1 MVSYRILSWT
11 MANPLIEDV
20 RNSSD
25 IVDIISRYV
34 PLNRAWSNFAW
45 CCPFHKEKTPS
56 FIVSPTKQIFKCFWC
71 WKAGNVITF
80 IQEIERIDFWDAVK
94 ELAKIENIDITKYD
108 INTQKIAANSDE
120 KWKIKRMHTLAQNF
134 FKEQLKNNPEA
145 QKYLKE
151 KRKLSDNLIEQF
163 WIWYAPDN
171 YLELVQLL
179 RSKWFTNSDILEA
192 SLAKENANGEIYSF
206 FRRRITFP
214 IFDIMGNIIG
224 FSARVINP
232 EDKPK
237 YLNSAEHKAFEKS
250 KVLYWLNFAK
260 NNIREHEKIIIVEGQ
275 MDVLW
280 LAKLWIPV
288 GVATSGT
295 ALTNEHIKI
304 LKRYTENIFLMFDN
318 DLAWQQ
324 ATQRALKLFYQQNL
338 FPKIISLPE
347 PRKDIDEISNEEN
360 WKNIFNECLLKAED
374 WFIVLYNRLRKSL
387 DMTSPIDK
395 QKLINTLFDVIIS
408 VNSLTIQ
415 EHYKDIL
422 AKKLGFAYEI
432 IDTQFKRYKTG
443 DWRMQVMQNQRI
455 QENSKPEKYQLE
467 RERLYVS
474 ILYNNLINKYL
485 QDFDKEQTFIEFS
498 QALWK
503 ASPNSLIDKTFRND
517 FTEEEKTKIDELTL
531 WRDQQLE
538 ILNGNEIRYQHII
551 QTLLPIIQ
559 RELQIA
565 LKNPKISAEEKSQ
578 LLVMR
583 RKL

>member
-1 MVSYRILSWT
+1 
-11 MANPLIEDV
+11 MANQLIDDLK
-20 RNSSD
+20 NSSD

-34 PLNRAWSNFAW
+34 PLKRAWSNFSW

-108 INTQKIAANSDE
+108 VSTQKLAANNDE
-120 KWKIKRMHTLAQNF
+120 KWKIKRIHTIT
-134 FKEQLKNNPEA
+134 
-145 QKYLKE
+145 QKYFKDQLNSNQEAIHYLKD

-163 WIWYAPDN
+163 WIWYAPDKF
-171 YLELVQLL
+171 YDLIQIL
-179 RSKWFTNSDILEA
+179 RNKWFTDSDILEA
-192 SLAKENANGEIYSF
+192 SLAKKNENGEIYAF

-214 IFDIMGNIIG
+214 IFDIMWNIIG

-250 KVLYWLNFAK
+250 KILYWLNFAK
-260 NNIREHEKIIIVEGQ
+260 NNIREHWKIIIVEWQ

-280 LAKLWIPV
+280 LAKLEIPV
-288 GVATSGT
+288 WVATSWT
-295 ALTNEHIKI
+295 ALTDEHVKL

-318 DLAWQQ
+318 DQAWQQ

-360 WKNIFNECLLKAED
+360 WKEIFNKCLTKAED
-374 WFIVLYNRLRKSL
+374 WFIELYNRLRKSS
-387 DMTSPIDK
+387 DMSSPIDK

-432 IDTQFKRYKTG
+432 IDTQFKRYKST
-443 DWRMQVMQNQRI
+443 DWRIQVIQNQRI
-455 QENSKPEKYQLE
+455 QEKKQTEKYQIE
-467 RERLYVS
+467 RERLYATIV
-474 ILYNNLINKYL
+474 YNNLINKYL
-485 QDFDKEQTFIEFS
+485 QDSEEEKNFLSFS
-498 QALWK
+498 QTLWK
-503 ASPNSLIDKTFRND
+503 VSQNSIIAKTFNNS
-517 FTEEEKTKIDELTL
+517 FTEEEKIKIDELTL
-531 WRDQQLE
+531 RRDQQLE
-538 ILNGNEIRYQHII
+538 PLEDSEVRYQHII

-559 RELQIA
+559 KELQIA

-578 LLVMR
+578 LLIMR
-583 RKL
+583 KKL

>member
-1 MVSYRILSWT
+1 
-11 MANPLIEDV
+11 MANQLIDDLK
-20 RNSSD
+20 NSSD

-34 PLNRAWSNFAW
+34 PLKRAWSNFSW

-108 INTQKIAANSDE
+108 VNTQKLAANNDE
-120 KWKIKRMHTLAQNF
+120 KWKIKRIHTIT
-134 FKEQLKNNPEA
+134 
-145 QKYLKE
+145 QKYFKDQLNSNQEALSYLKD

-163 WIWYAPDN
+163 WIWYAPDKF
-171 YLELVQLL
+171 YDLIQIL
-179 RSKWFTNSDILEA
+179 RNKWFTDTDILEA
-192 SLAKENANGEIYSF
+192 SLAKKNENGEIYAF

-214 IFDIMGNIIG
+214 IFDIMWNIIG

-250 KVLYWLNFAK
+250 KILYWLNFAK
-260 NNIREHEKIIIVEGQ
+260 NNIREHWKIIIVEWQ

-280 LAKLWIPV
+280 LAKLEIPV
-288 GVATSGT
+288 WVATSWT
-295 ALTNEHIKI
+295 ALTEEHVKL

-318 DLAWQQ
+318 DQAWQQ

-360 WKNIFNECLLKAED
+360 WKEIFNECLAKAED
-374 WFIVLYNRLRKSL
+374 WFIELYNRLRKSS

-432 IDTQFKRYKTG
+432 IDTQFKRYKST
-443 DWRMQVMQNQRI
+443 DWRIQVIQNQRI
-455 QENSKPEKYQLE
+455 QEKKQTEKYQIE
-467 RERLYVS
+467 RERLYATIV
-474 ILYNNLINKYL
+474 YNNLINKYL
-485 QDFDKEQTFIEFS
+485 QDSEKEKNFLSFS
-498 QALWK
+498 QTLWK
-503 ASPNSLIDKTFRND
+503 VSQNSTIAKTFDNN

-531 WRDQQLE
+531 RRDQQLE
-538 ILNGNEIRYQHII
+538 SLEDSEVRYQHII

-559 RELQIA
+559 KELQIT
-565 LKNPKISAEEKSQ
+565 LKSPKISAEEKSQ
-578 LLVMR
+578 LLIMR
-583 RKL
+583 KKL

>member
-1 MVSYRILSWT
+1 
-11 MANPLIEDV
+11 MANQLIDDLKD
-20 RNSSD
+20 SAD
-25 IVDIISRYV
+25 IVDIIQRYV
-34 PLNRAWSNFAW
+34 PLNKAWSNFAW

-108 INTQKIAANSDE
+108 SNIQKYAASNDE
-120 KWKIKRMHTLAQNF
+120 KWKITRLHSLAQNF
-134 FKEQLKNNPEA
+134 FTEQLANNQEAKN
-145 QKYLKE
+145 YLKE
-151 KRKLSDNLIEQF
+151 KRKLTDNLIEQF
-163 WIWYAPDN
+163 WIWYAPEK

-179 RSKWFTNSDILEA
+179 RSKWFTDNDILEA
-192 SLAKENANGEIYSF
+192 SLAKKNDNGEIYSF
-206 FRRRITFP
+206 FRKRITFP
-214 IFDIMGNIIG
+214 IFDIMWNIIG

-260 NNIREHEKIIIVEGQ
+260 NNIREHEKIIIVEWQ

-288 GVATSGT
+288 GVATSWT
-295 ALTNEHIKI
+295 ALTNEHVKL
-304 LKRYTENIFLMFDN
+304 LKRYTENIYLMFDN

-347 PRKDIDEISNEEN
+347 PWKDIDEISNEEN
-360 WKNIFNECLLKAED
+360 WKDIFNECLSKAED
-374 WFIVLYNRLRKSL
+374 WFVELYNRLRKSS

-422 AKKLGFAYEI
+422 AKKLGFAFEI
-432 IDTQFKRYKTG
+432 IDTQFKRYKST
-443 DWRMQVMQNQRI
+443 DWRMQIIQNQRM
-455 QENSKPEKYQLE
+455 QEDKESEKYKLE
-467 RERLYVS
+467 REWLYAA
-474 ILYNNLINKYL
+474 ILYNNLIDKYL
-485 QDFDKEQTFIEFS
+485 QESEKAKKFLEFS
-498 QALWK
+498 KSLAQ
-503 ASPNSLIDKTFRND
+503 SSDSLITKVFQNNLTD
-517 FTEEEKTKIDELTL
+517 EEKTKIDELTL
-531 WRDQQLE
+531 RRDQELE
-538 ILNGNEIRYQHII
+538 VLEENNVRYQHII
-551 QTLLPIIQ
+551 QTLLPVIQ
-559 RELQIA
+559 KELQIA
-565 LKNPKISAEEKSQ
+565 LKNPKVTAESKSQ
-578 LLVMR
+578 LLTMR
-583 RKL
+583 KEL

>member
-1 MVSYRILSWT
+1 
-11 MANPLIEDV
+11 MANQLIDDLKD
-20 RNSSD
+20 SAD
-25 IVDIISRYV
+25 IVDIIQRYV
-34 PLNRAWSNFAW
+34 PLNKAWSNYAW

-108 INTQKIAANSDE
+108 SNIQKYAASNDE
-120 KWKIKRMHTLAQNF
+120 KWKIKRLHSLAQNF
-134 FKEQLKNNPEA
+134 FKEQLANNQEAKN
-145 QKYLKE
+145 YLKE
-151 KRKLSDNLIEQF
+151 KRKLTDNLIEQF
-163 WIWYAPDN
+163 WIWYAPEK
-171 YLELVQLL
+171 YLELIQLL
-179 RSKWFTNSDILEA
+179 RSKWFTDNDILEA
-192 SLAKENANGEIYSF
+192 SLAKKNDNGEIYSF
-206 FRRRITFP
+206 FRKRITFP
-214 IFDIMGNIIG
+214 IFDIMWNIIG

-260 NNIREHEKIIIVEGQ
+260 NNIREHEKIIIVEWQ

-288 GVATSGT
+288 GVATSWT
-295 ALTNEHIKI
+295 ALTNEHVKI
-304 LKRYTENIFLMFDN
+304 LKRYTENIYLMFDN

-347 PRKDIDEISNEEN
+347 PWKDIDEISNEEN
-360 WKNIFNECLLKAED
+360 WKDIFNECLSKAED
-374 WFIVLYNRLRKSL
+374 WFVELYNRLRKSS

-415 EHYKDIL
+415 EHYKDLL
-422 AKKLGFAYEI
+422 AKKLGFAFEI
-432 IDTQFKRYKTG
+432 IDTQFKRYKST
-443 DWRMQVMQNQRI
+443 DWRIQIIQNQRI
-455 QENSKPEKYQLE
+455 QEDKQSEKYKLE
-467 RERLYVS
+467 REWLYAA
-474 ILYNNLINKYL
+474 ILYNNLIDKYL
-485 QDFDKEQTFIEFS
+485 QESEKAKNFLEFS
-498 QALWK
+498 KSLAQASTDSLITK
-503 ASPNSLIDKTFRND
+503 VFQNSLTD
-517 FTEEEKTKIDELTL
+517 EEKTKIDELTL
-531 WRDQQLE
+531 RRDQELE
-538 ILNGNEIRYQHII
+538 VLEENNIRYQHII

-559 RELQIA
+559 KELQIA
-565 LKNPKISAEEKSQ
+565 LKNPKVTAEAKSQ
-578 LLVMR
+578 LLTMR
-583 RKL
+583 KAL

>member
-1 MVSYRILSWT
+1 
-11 MANPLIEDV
+11 MANQLIDDLK
-20 RNSSD
+20 NSSD

-34 PLNRAWSNFAW
+34 PLKRAWSNFSW

-108 INTQKIAANSDE
+108 VSTQKLAANNDE
-120 KWKIKRMHTLAQNF
+120 KWKIKRIHTIT
-134 FKEQLKNNPEA
+134 
-145 QKYLKE
+145 QKYFKDQLNSNQEAIHYLKD

-163 WIWYAPDN
+163 WIWYAPDKF
-171 YLELVQLL
+171 YDLIQIL
-179 RSKWFTNSDILEA
+179 RNKWFTDTDILEA
-192 SLAKENANGEIYSF
+192 SLAKKNENGEIYAF

-214 IFDIMGNIIG
+214 IFDIMWNIIG

-250 KVLYWLNFAK
+250 KILYWLNFAK
-260 NNIREHEKIIIVEGQ
+260 NNIREHWKIIIVEWQ

-280 LAKLWIPV
+280 LAKLEIPV
-288 GVATSGT
+288 WVATSWT
-295 ALTNEHIKI
+295 ALTDEHVKL

-318 DLAWQQ
+318 DQAWQQ

-360 WKNIFNECLLKAED
+360 WKEIFNKCLTKAED
-374 WFIVLYNRLRKSL
+374 WFIELYNRLRKSS
-387 DMTSPIDK
+387 DMSSPIDK

-432 IDTQFKRYKTG
+432 IDTQFKRYKST
-443 DWRMQVMQNQRI
+443 DWRIQVIQNQRI
-455 QENSKPEKYQLE
+455 QEKKQTEKYQIE
-467 RERLYVS
+467 RERLYATIV
-474 ILYNNLINKYL
+474 YNNLINKYL
-485 QDFDKEQTFIEFS
+485 QDSEKEKNFLSFS
-498 QALWK
+498 QTLWK
-503 ASPNSLIDKTFRND
+503 VSQNSIIAKTFNNS
-517 FTEEEKTKIDELTL
+517 FTEEEKVKIDELTL
-531 WRDQQLE
+531 RRDQQLE
-538 ILNGNEIRYQHII
+538 PLEDSEVRYQHII

-559 RELQIA
+559 KELQIA
-565 LKNPKISAEEKSQ
+565 LKSPKISAEEKSQ
-578 LLVMR
+578 LLIMR
-583 RKL
+583 KKL

>member
-1 MVSYRILSWT
+1 MT
-11 MANPLIEDV
+11 NPLIDDI

-34 PLNRAWSNFAW
+34 PLKRAWSNFAW

-80 IQEIERIDFWDAVK
+80 MQEIERIDFWDAVK

-108 INTQKIAANSDE
+108 INTQKIAANNDE
-120 KWKIKRMHTLAQNF
+120 KWKIKRMHSLAQNF
-134 FKEQLKNNPEA
+134 FKEQLKNSKEA
-145 QKYLKE
+145 QDYLKD
-151 KRKLSDNLIEQF
+151 KRKLSENLIEQF
-163 WIWYAPDN
+163 WIWYASDKHF
-171 YLELVQLL
+171 ELIQLL
-179 RSKWFTNSDILEA
+179 RNKWFTDSDLLES
-192 SLAKENANGEIYSF
+192 SLAKKNDNGEIYAF

-214 IFDIMGNIIG
+214 IFDIMWNIIW

-260 NNIREHEKIIIVEGQ
+260 NNIREHEKIIIVEWQ

-288 GVATSGT
+288 GVATSWT
-295 ALTNEHIKI
+295 ALTDEHVKL
-304 LKRYTENIFLMFDN
+304 LKRYTENIYLMFDN
-318 DLAWQQ
+318 DQAWQQ

-347 PRKDIDEISNEEN
+347 PWKDIDEISNEEN
-360 WKNIFNECLLKAED
+360 WKEIFTECLSKAED
-374 WFIVLYNRLRKSL
+374 WFIELYNRLRKNS

-432 IDTQFKRYKTG
+432 IDTQYKRYKST
-443 DWRMQVMQNQRI
+443 DWRIQVIQNQRI
-455 QENSKPEKYQLE
+455 QENKQSEKYQLE

-485 QDFDKEQTFIEFS
+485 QNSDKEKNFLEFS

-503 ASPNSLIDKTFRND
+503 ASPNSLLDKTFRND

-531 WRDQQLE
+531 RRDQQLE
-538 ILNGNEIRYQHII
+538 LLDSNEVKYQHII
-551 QTLLPIIQ
+551 QTLLPVVQ

-565 LKNPKISAEEKSQ
+565 LKSQKISAEEKSQ
-578 LLVMR
+578 ILVMR
-583 RKL
+583 KKL

>member
-1 MVSYRILSWT
+1 
-11 MANPLIEDV
+11 MANQLIDDLK
-20 RNSSD
+20 NSSD

-34 PLNRAWSNFAW
+34 PLKRAWSNFSW

-80 IQEIERIDFWDAVK
+80 IQEVERIDFWDAVK

-108 INTQKIAANSDE
+108 VNTQKLAANNDE
-120 KWKIKRMHTLAQNF
+120 KWKIKRIHTIT
-134 FKEQLKNNPEA
+134 
-145 QKYLKE
+145 QKYFKDQLNSNQEALRYLKD
-151 KRKLSDNLIEQF
+151 KRKLSNNLIEQF
-163 WIWYAPDN
+163 WIWYAPDKF
-171 YLELVQLL
+171 YDLIQIL
-179 RSKWFTNSDILEA
+179 RNKWFTDTDILEA
-192 SLAKENANGEIYSF
+192 SLAKKNENGEIYAF

-214 IFDIMGNIIG
+214 IFDIMWNIIG

-250 KVLYWLNFAK
+250 KILYWLNFAK
-260 NNIREHEKIIIVEGQ
+260 NNIREHWKIIIVEWQ

-280 LAKLWIPV
+280 LAKLEIPV
-288 GVATSGT
+288 WVATSWT
-295 ALTNEHIKI
+295 ALTDEHVKL

-318 DLAWQQ
+318 DQAWQQ

-360 WKNIFNECLLKAED
+360 WKEIFNGCLAKAED
-374 WFIVLYNRLRKSL
+374 WFIELYNRLRKSS

-432 IDTQFKRYKTG
+432 IDTQFKRYKST
-443 DWRMQVMQNQRI
+443 DWRIQVIQNQRI
-455 QENSKPEKYQLE
+455 QEKKQTEKYQIE
-467 RERLYVS
+467 RERLYATIV
-474 ILYNNLINKYL
+474 YNNLINKYL
-485 QDFDKEQTFIEFS
+485 HDSEKGKNFLSFS
-498 QALWK
+498 QTLWK
-503 ASPNSLIDKTFRND
+503 ISQNSIISKAFDNKY
-517 FTEEEKTKIDELTL
+517 TEEENAKIDELTL
-531 WRDQQLE
+531 RRDQQLE
-538 ILNGNEIRYQHII
+538 PLEDSEVRYQHII

-559 RELQIA
+559 KELQIA
-565 LKNPKISAEEKSQ
+565 LKSPKISAEEKSQ
-578 LLVMR
+578 LLIMR
-583 RKL
+583 KKL

>member
-1 MVSYRILSWT
+1 MT
-11 MANPLIEDV
+11 NPLIDDI

-34 PLNRAWSNFAW
+34 PLKRAWSNFAW

-80 IQEIERIDFWDAVK
+80 MQEIERIDFWDAVK

-108 INTQKIAANSDE
+108 INTQKIAANNDE
-120 KWKIKRMHTLAQNF
+120 KWKIKRMHSLAQNF
-134 FKEQLKNNPEA
+134 FKEQLKNSKEA
-145 QKYLKE
+145 QDYLKD
-151 KRKLSDNLIEQF
+151 KRKLSENLIEQF
-163 WIWYAPDN
+163 WIWYASDKHF
-171 YLELVQLL
+171 ELIQLL
-179 RSKWFTNSDILEA
+179 RNKWFTDSDLLES
-192 SLAKENANGEIYSF
+192 SLAKKNDNGEIYAF

-214 IFDIMGNIIG
+214 IFDIMWNIIW

-260 NNIREHEKIIIVEGQ
+260 NNIREHEKIIIVEWQ

-288 GVATSGT
+288 GVATSWT
-295 ALTNEHIKI
+295 ALTDEHVKL
-304 LKRYTENIFLMFDN
+304 LKRYTENIYLMFDN
-318 DLAWQQ
+318 DQAWQQ

-347 PRKDIDEISNEEN
+347 PWKDIDEISNEEN
-360 WKNIFNECLLKAED
+360 WKEIFTECLSKAED
-374 WFIVLYNRLRKSL
+374 WFIELYNRLRKNS

-432 IDTQFKRYKTG
+432 IDTQYKRYKST
-443 DWRMQVMQNQRI
+443 DWRIQVIQNQRI
-455 QENSKPEKYQLE
+455 QENKQSEKYQLE

-485 QDFDKEQTFIEFS
+485 QDSDKEKNFLEFS

-503 ASPNSLIDKTFRND
+503 ASPNSLLDKTFRND

-531 WRDQQLE
+531 RRDQQLE
-538 ILNGNEIRYQHII
+538 LLDSNEVKYQHII
-551 QTLLPIIQ
+551 QTLLPVVQ
-559 RELQIA
+559 KELQIA
-565 LKNPKISAEEKSQ
+565 LKSQKISAEEKSQ
-578 LLVMR
+578 ILVMR
-583 RKL
+583 KKL

>member
-1 MVSYRILSWT
+1 
-11 MANPLIEDV
+11 MANQLIDDLK
-20 RNSSD
+20 NSSD

-34 PLNRAWSNFAW
+34 PLKRAWSNFSW

-108 INTQKIAANSDE
+108 VSTQKLAANNDE
-120 KWKIKRMHTLAQNF
+120 KWKIKRIHTIT
-134 FKEQLKNNPEA
+134 
-145 QKYLKE
+145 QKYFKDQLNSNQEAIHYLKD

-163 WIWYAPDN
+163 WIWYAPDKF
-171 YLELVQLL
+171 YDLIQIL
-179 RSKWFTNSDILEA
+179 RNKWFTDTDILEA
-192 SLAKENANGEIYSF
+192 SLAKKNENGEIYTF

-214 IFDIMGNIIG
+214 IFDIMWNIIG

-250 KVLYWLNFAK
+250 KILYWLNFAK
-260 NNIREHEKIIIVEGQ
+260 NNIREHWKIIIVEWQ

-280 LAKLWIPV
+280 LAKLEIPV
-288 GVATSGT
+288 WVATSWT
-295 ALTNEHIKI
+295 ALTDEHVKL

-318 DLAWQQ
+318 DQAWQQ

-360 WKNIFNECLLKAED
+360 WKEIFNKCLTKAED
-374 WFIVLYNRLRKSL
+374 WFIELYNRLRKSS
-387 DMTSPIDK
+387 DMSSPIDK

-432 IDTQFKRYKTG
+432 IDTQFKRYKST
-443 DWRMQVMQNQRI
+443 DWRIQVIQNQRI
-455 QENSKPEKYQLE
+455 QEKKQTEKYQIE
-467 RERLYVS
+467 RERLYATIV
-474 ILYNNLINKYL
+474 YNNLINKYL
-485 QDFDKEQTFIEFS
+485 QDSEKEKNFLSFS
-498 QALWK
+498 QTLWK
-503 ASPNSLIDKTFRND
+503 VSQNSIIAKTFNNS
-517 FTEEEKTKIDELTL
+517 FTEEEKVKIDELTL
-531 WRDQQLE
+531 RRDQQLE
-538 ILNGNEIRYQHII
+538 PLEDSEVRYQHII

-559 RELQIA
+559 KELQIA
-565 LKNPKISAEEKSQ
+565 LKSPKISAEEKSQ
-578 LLVMR
+578 LLIMR
-583 RKL
+583 KKL

>member
-1 MVSYRILSWT
+1 
-11 MANPLIEDV
+11 MANQLIDDLK
-20 RNSSD
+20 NSSD

-34 PLNRAWSNFAW
+34 PLKRAWSNFSW

-108 INTQKIAANSDE
+108 VNTQKLAANNDE
-120 KWKIKRMHTLAQNF
+120 KWKIKRIHTIT
-134 FKEQLKNNPEA
+134 
-145 QKYLKE
+145 QKYFKDQLNSNQEALSYLKD
-151 KRKLSDNLIEQF
+151 KRKLSNNLIEQF
-163 WIWYAPDN
+163 WIWYAPDKF
-171 YLELVQLL
+171 YDLIQIL
-179 RSKWFTNSDILEA
+179 RNKWFTDTDILEA
-192 SLAKENANGEIYSF
+192 SLAKKNENGEIYAF

-214 IFDIMGNIIG
+214 IFDIMWNIIG

-250 KVLYWLNFAK
+250 KILYWLNFAK
-260 NNIREHEKIIIVEGQ
+260 NNIREHWKIIIVEWQ

-280 LAKLWIPV
+280 LAKLEIPV
-288 GVATSGT
+288 WVATSWT
-295 ALTNEHIKI
+295 ALTDEHIKL

-318 DLAWQQ
+318 DQAWQQ

-360 WKNIFNECLLKAED
+360 WKEIFNGCLAKAED
-374 WFIVLYNRLRKSL
+374 WFIELHNRLRKSS

-432 IDTQFKRYKTG
+432 IDTQFKRYKST
-443 DWRMQVMQNQRI
+443 DWKIQVIQNQRI
-455 QENSKPEKYQLE
+455 QEKKQTEKYQIE
-467 RERLYVS
+467 RERLYATIV
-474 ILYNNLINKYL
+474 YNNLINKYL
-485 QDFDKEQTFIEFS
+485 QDSEKEKNFLSFS
-498 QALWK
+498 KTLWK
-503 ASPNSLIDKTFRND
+503 VSQNSIIAKTFDNS
-517 FTEEEKTKIDELTL
+517 FTEEEKAKIDELTL
-531 WRDQQLE
+531 RRDQQLE
-538 ILNGNEIRYQHII
+538 SLEDSEVRYQHII

-559 RELQIA
+559 KELQIT
-565 LKNPKISAEEKSQ
+565 LKSPKISAEEKSQ
-578 LLVMR
+578 LLII
-583 RKL
+583 RKKL

>member
-1 MVSYRILSWT
+1 MT
-11 MANPLIEDV
+11 NPLIDDI

-34 PLNRAWSNFAW
+34 PLKRAWSNFAW

-80 IQEIERIDFWDAVK
+80 MQEIERIDFWDAVK

-108 INTQKIAANSDE
+108 INTQKIAANNDE
-120 KWKIKRMHTLAQNF
+120 KWKIKRMHSLAQNF
-134 FKEQLKNNPEA
+134 FKEQLKNSKEA
-145 QKYLKE
+145 QDYLKD
-151 KRKLSDNLIEQF
+151 KRKLSENLIEQF
-163 WIWYAPDN
+163 WIWYASDKHF
-171 YLELVQLL
+171 ELIQLL
-179 RSKWFTNSDILEA
+179 RNKWFTDSDLLES
-192 SLAKENANGEIYSF
+192 SLAKKNDNGEIYAF

-214 IFDIMGNIIG
+214 IFDIMWNIIW

-260 NNIREHEKIIIVEGQ
+260 NNIREHEKIIIVEWQ

-288 GVATSGT
+288 GVATSWT
-295 ALTNEHIKI
+295 ALTDEHVKL
-304 LKRYTENIFLMFDN
+304 LKRYTENIYLMFDN
-318 DLAWQQ
+318 DQAWQQ

-347 PRKDIDEISNEEN
+347 PWKDIDEISNEEN
-360 WKNIFNECLLKAED
+360 WKEIFTECLSKAED
-374 WFIVLYNRLRKSL
+374 WFIELYNRLRKNS

-432 IDTQFKRYKTG
+432 IDTQYKRYKST
-443 DWRMQVMQNQRI
+443 DWRIQVIQNQRI
-455 QENSKPEKYQLE
+455 QENKQSEKYQLE

-485 QDFDKEQTFIEFS
+485 QDSDKEKNFLEFS

-503 ASPNSLIDKTFRND
+503 ASPNSLLDKTFRND

-531 WRDQQLE
+531 RRDQQLE
-538 ILNGNEIRYQHII
+538 LLDSNEVKYQHII
-551 QTLLPIIQ
+551 QTLLPVVQ

-565 LKNPKISAEEKSQ
+565 LKSQKISAEEKSQ
-578 LLVMR
+578 ILVMR
-583 RKL
+583 KKL

>member
-1 MVSYRILSWT
+1 
-11 MANPLIEDV
+11 MANPLIDDLKS
-20 RNSSD
+20 SSD

-34 PLNRAWSNFAW
+34 PLKRAWSNFSW

-108 INTQKIAANSDE
+108 INTQKIAANNDE

-134 FKEQLKNNPEA
+134 FKEQLKESKEA
-145 QKYLKE
+145 QTYLKE
-151 KRKLSDNLIEQF
+151 KRKLSNNLIEQF
-163 WIWYAPDN
+163 WIWYASDKHF
-171 YLELVQLL
+171 ELIQLL
-179 RSKWFTNSDILEA
+179 RNKWFTDSDLLES
-192 SLAKENANGEIYSF
+192 SLAKKNENGEIYAF
-206 FRRRITFP
+206 FRKRITFP

-260 NNIREHEKIIIVEGQ
+260 NNIREHEKIIIVEWQ

-295 ALTNEHIKI
+295 ALTDEHVKL
-304 LKRYTENIFLMFDN
+304 LKRYTENIYLMFDN
-318 DLAWQQ
+318 DQAGQQ

-338 FPKIISLPE
+338 FPKIISLPQ

-360 WKNIFNECLLKAED
+360 GKEIFNECISKAED
-374 WFIVLYNRLRKSL
+374 WFIELYNRLRKKS

-395 QKLINTLFDVIIS
+395 QKLINTLFDLIIS

-432 IDTQFKRYKTG
+432 IDTQFKRYKST
-443 DWRMQVMQNQRI
+443 DWKIQVIQNQRL
-455 QENSKPEKYQLE
+455 QEQKQPEKYQLE
-467 RERLYVS
+467 RERLYAAIV
-474 ILYNNLINKYL
+474 YNNLINKYL
-485 QDFDKEQTFIEFS
+485 QGSEKENNFIAFS
-498 QALWK
+498 QTLWK
-503 ASPNSLIDKTFRND
+503 CSPDSLIGKTFKNNFSD
-517 FTEEEKTKIDELTL
+517 EEKSKIDELSL

-538 ILNGNEIRYQHII
+538 ELEGNEVRYQHII
-551 QTLLPIIQ
+551 QTVLPLIQ
-559 RELQIA
+559 KELQLA

-578 LLVMR
+578 LLSMR
-583 RKL
+583 KKL

>member
-1 MVSYRILSWT
+1 MT
-11 MANPLIEDV
+11 NPLIDDI

-34 PLNRAWSNFAW
+34 PLKRAWSNFAW

-108 INTQKIAANSDE
+108 INTQKIAANNDE
-120 KWKIKRMHTLAQNF
+120 KWKIKRMHSLAQNF
-134 FKEQLKNNPEA
+134 FKEQLKNSKEA
-145 QKYLKE
+145 QDYLKD
-151 KRKLSDNLIEQF
+151 KRKLSENLIEQF
-163 WIWYAPDN
+163 WIWYASDKHF
-171 YLELVQLL
+171 ELIQLL
-179 RSKWFTNSDILEA
+179 RNKGFTDSDLLES
-192 SLAKENANGEIYSF
+192 SLAKKNDNGEIYAF

-214 IFDIMGNIIG
+214 IFDIMWNIIW

-260 NNIREHEKIIIVEGQ
+260 NNIREHEKIIIVEWQ

-288 GVATSGT
+288 GVATSWT
-295 ALTNEHIKI
+295 ALTDEHVKL
-304 LKRYTENIFLMFDN
+304 LKRYTENIYLMFDN
-318 DLAWQQ
+318 DQAWQQ

-347 PRKDIDEISNEEN
+347 PWKDIDEISNEEN
-360 WKNIFNECLLKAED
+360 WKEIFTECLSKAED
-374 WFIVLYNRLRKSL
+374 WFIELYNRLRKNS

-432 IDTQFKRYKTG
+432 IDTQYKRYKST
-443 DWRMQVMQNQRI
+443 DWRIQVIQNQRI
-455 QENSKPEKYQLE
+455 QENKQSEKYQLE

-485 QDFDKEQTFIEFS
+485 QNSDKEKNFLEFS

-503 ASPNSLIDKTFRND
+503 ASPNSLLDKTFRND

-531 WRDQQLE
+531 RRDQQLE
-538 ILNGNEIRYQHII
+538 LLDSNEVKYQHII
-551 QTLLPIIQ
+551 QTLLPVVQ

-565 LKNPKISAEEKSQ
+565 LKSQKISAEEKSQ
-578 LLVMR
+578 ILVMR
-583 RKL
+583 KKL

>member
-1 MVSYRILSWT
+1 
-11 MANPLIEDV
+11 MANPLIDDV

-34 PLNRAWSNFAW
+34 PLKRAWSNFAW

-94 ELAKIENIDITKYD
+94 ELAKIENIDIAKYD
-108 INTQKIAANSDE
+108 INTQKIAANNDE
-120 KWKIKRMHTLAQNF
+120 KWKIKRMHSLAQNF
-134 FKEQLKNNPEA
+134 FKEQLKNSKEA
-145 QKYLKE
+145 QDYLKQ

-163 WIWYAPDN
+163 WIWYASDKHF
-171 YLELVQLL
+171 ELIQLL
-179 RSKWFTNSDILEA
+179 RNKWFTDSDLLES
-192 SLAKENANGEIYSF
+192 SLAKKNENGEIYAF

-214 IFDIMGNIIG
+214 IFDIMWNIIW

-260 NNIREHEKIIIVEGQ
+260 NNIREHEKIIIVEWQ

-280 LAKLWIPV
+280 LAKLGIPV
-288 GVATSGT
+288 GVATSWT
-295 ALTNEHIKI
+295 ALTDEHIKL
-304 LKRYTENIFLMFDN
+304 LKRYTENIYLMFDN
-318 DLAWQQ
+318 DQAWQQ

-338 FPKIISLPE
+338 FPKIISLPK
-347 PRKDIDEISNEEN
+347 PWKDIDEISNEEN
-360 WKNIFNECLLKAED
+360 WKEIFTECLSKAED
-374 WFIVLYNRLRKSL
+374 WFIELYNRLRKSS

-415 EHYKDIL
+415 EHYKDVL

-432 IDTQFKRYKTG
+432 IDTQFKRYKST
-443 DWRMQVMQNQRI
+443 DWRIQVMQNQRI
-455 QENSKPEKYQLE
+455 QENKQSEKYQLE

-485 QDFDKEQTFIEFS
+485 QDSEREKNFIEFS

-503 ASPNSLIDKTFRND
+503 ASPNSLLDKTFKND

-531 WRDQQLE
+531 RRDQQLE
-538 ILNGNEIRYQHII
+538 PLDSNEIKYQHII

-565 LKNPKISAEEKSQ
+565 LKSQKISAEGKSQ

-583 RKL
+583 KKI

>member
-1 MVSYRILSWT
+1 
-11 MANPLIEDV
+11 MANQLIDDLK
-20 RNSSD
+20 NSSD

-34 PLNRAWSNFAW
+34 PLKRAWSNFSW

-108 INTQKIAANSDE
+108 VNTQKLAANNDE
-120 KWKIKRMHTLAQNF
+120 KWKIKRIHTIT
-134 FKEQLKNNPEA
+134 
-145 QKYLKE
+145 QKYFKDQLNSNQEALSYLKD
-151 KRKLSDNLIEQF
+151 KRKLSNNLIEQF
-163 WIWYAPDN
+163 WIWYAPDKF
-171 YLELVQLL
+171 YDLIQIL
-179 RSKWFTNSDILEA
+179 RNKWFTDTDILEA
-192 SLAKENANGEIYSF
+192 SLAKKNENGEIYAF

-214 IFDIMGNIIG
+214 IFDIMWNIIG

-250 KVLYWLNFAK
+250 KILYWLNFAK
-260 NNIREHEKIIIVEGQ
+260 NNIREHWKIIIVEWQ

-280 LAKLWIPV
+280 LAKLEIPV
-288 GVATSGT
+288 WVATSWT
-295 ALTNEHIKI
+295 ALTDEHVKL

-318 DLAWQQ
+318 DQAWQQ

-360 WKNIFNECLLKAED
+360 WKEIFNGCLEKAED
-374 WFIVLYNRLRKSL
+374 WFIELYNRLRKSS

-432 IDTQFKRYKTG
+432 IDTQFKRYKST
-443 DWRMQVMQNQRI
+443 DWKIQVIQNQRI
-455 QENSKPEKYQLE
+455 QEKKQTEKYQIE
-467 RERLYVS
+467 RERLYATIV
-474 ILYNNLINKYL
+474 YNNLINKYL
-485 QDFDKEQTFIEFS
+485 QDSEKEKNFLSFS
-498 QALWK
+498 QTLWK
-503 ASPNSLIDKTFRND
+503 VSQNSIISKAFDNKY
-517 FTEEEKTKIDELTL
+517 TEEENAKIDELTL
-531 WRDQQLE
+531 RRDQQLE
-538 ILNGNEIRYQHII
+538 SLEDSEVRYQHII

-559 RELQIA
+559 KELQIA
-565 LKNPKISAEEKSQ
+565 LKSPKISAEEKSQ
-578 LLVMR
+578 LLIMR
-583 RKL
+583 KKL

>member
-1 MVSYRILSWT
+1 
-11 MANPLIEDV
+11 MANQLIDDLK
-20 RNSSD
+20 NSSD

-34 PLNRAWSNFAW
+34 PLKRAWSNFSW

-108 INTQKIAANSDE
+108 VNTQKLAANNDE
-120 KWKIKRMHTLAQNF
+120 KWKIKRIHTIT
-134 FKEQLKNNPEA
+134 
-145 QKYLKE
+145 QKYFKDQLNSNQEALSYLKD

-163 WIWYAPDN
+163 WIWYAPDKF
-171 YLELVQLL
+171 YDLIQIL
-179 RSKWFTNSDILEA
+179 RNKWFTDTDILEA
-192 SLAKENANGEIYSF
+192 SLAKKNENGEIYAF

-214 IFDIMGNIIG
+214 IFDIMWNIIG

-250 KVLYWLNFAK
+250 KILYWLNFAK
-260 NNIREHEKIIIVEGQ
+260 NNIREHWKIIIVEWQ

-280 LAKLWIPV
+280 LAKLEIPV
-288 GVATSGT
+288 WVATSWT
-295 ALTNEHIKI
+295 ALTEEHVKL

-318 DLAWQQ
+318 DQAWQQ

-360 WKNIFNECLLKAED
+360 WKEIFNECLAKAED
-374 WFIVLYNRLRKSL
+374 WFIELYNRLRKSS

-422 AKKLGFAYEI
+422 SKKLGFAYEI
-432 IDTQFKRYKTG
+432 IDTQFKRYKST
-443 DWRMQVMQNQRI
+443 DWRIQVIQNQRI
-455 QENSKPEKYQLE
+455 QEKKQTEKYQIE
-467 RERLYVS
+467 RERLYATIV
-474 ILYNNLINKYL
+474 YNNLINKYL
-485 QDFDKEQTFIEFS
+485 QDSEKEKNFLSFS
-498 QALWK
+498 QTLWK
-503 ASPNSLIDKTFRND
+503 VSQNSTIAKTFDNN
-517 FTEEEKTKIDELTL
+517 FTEEEKAKIDELTL
-531 WRDQQLE
+531 RRDQQLE
-538 ILNGNEIRYQHII
+538 PLEDSEVRYQHII

-559 RELQIA
+559 KELQIA
-565 LKNPKISAEEKSQ
+565 LKSPKISAEEKSQ
-578 LLVMR
+578 LLIMR
-583 RKL
+583 KKL

>member
-1 MVSYRILSWT
+1 MT
-11 MANPLIEDV
+11 NQLIDDV
-20 RNSSD
+20 KNSND
-25 IVDIISRYV
+25 IVDVISRYV
-34 PLNRAWSNFAW
+34 PLKRVWSNFSC

-56 FIVSPTKQIFKCFWC
+56 FIVSPTKQYFKCFWC
-71 WKAGNVITF
+71 WKGGNVITF

-94 ELAKIENIDITKYD
+94 ELAKLENIDITKYD
-108 INTQKIAANSDE
+108 INTQKIAANNDE

-134 FKEQLKNNPEA
+134 FKEQLKESKEA
-145 QKYLKE
+145 QTYLKE

-163 WIWYAPDN
+163 WIWYASDKHF
-171 YLELVQLL
+171 ELIQLL
-179 RSKWFTNSDILEA
+179 RNKWFTDSDLLES
-192 SLAKENANGEIYSF
+192 SLAKKHENGEIYAF
-206 FRRRITFP
+206 FRKRITFP

-260 NNIREHEKIIIVEGQ
+260 NNIREHEKIIIVEWQ

-295 ALTNEHIKI
+295 ALTDEHVKL
-304 LKRYTENIFLMFDN
+304 LKRYTENIYLMFDN
-318 DLAWQQ
+318 DQAGQQ

-338 FPKIISLPE
+338 FPKIISLPQ

-360 WKNIFNECLLKAED
+360 GKEIFNECISKAED
-374 WFIVLYNRLRKSL
+374 WFMELYNRLRKKS

-395 QKLINTLFDVIIS
+395 QKLINTLFDLIIS

-432 IDTQFKRYKTG
+432 IDTQFKRYKST
-443 DWRMQVMQNQRI
+443 DWKIQVIQNQRI
-455 QENSKPEKYQLE
+455 QEQKQPEKYQVE
-467 RERLYVS
+467 RERLYAA
-474 ILYNNLINKYL
+474 IIYNNLINKYL
-485 QDFDKEQTFIEFS
+485 QGSEKENNFIAFS
-498 QALWK
+498 QTLWK
-503 ASPNSLIDKTFRND
+503 CSPDSLIGKTFKNNFSD
-517 FTEEEKTKIDELTL
+517 EEKSKIDELSL

-538 ILNGNEIRYQHII
+538 ELEGNEVRYQHII
-551 QTLLPIIQ
+551 QTVLPLIQ
-559 RELQIA
+559 KELQLT

-578 LLVMR
+578 LLSMR
-583 RKL
+583 KKL